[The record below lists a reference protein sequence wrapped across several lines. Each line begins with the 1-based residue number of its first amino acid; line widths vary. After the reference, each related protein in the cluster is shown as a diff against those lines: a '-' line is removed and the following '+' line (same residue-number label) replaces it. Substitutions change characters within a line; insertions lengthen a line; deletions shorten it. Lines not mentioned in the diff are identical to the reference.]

1 VRLSGPGRITVRV
14 RVIGAAGQRVELI
27 RQGRVIDAAGRPPL
41 ASNDETFDATVDV
54 SPGDWVRVNVRDD
67 AGITVMGNPVY
78 FR

>member
-1 VRLSGPGRITVRV
+1 
-14 RVIGAAGQRVELI
+14 
-27 RQGRVIDAAGRPPL
+27 VIDAAGRPPL